1 MNLSFEEWESLH
13 EGQFFDKIKNFLSR
27 SVGGAIDKLDELLS
41 AYRRSESDYI
51 KDWDEG
57 SIEKDKLEI
66 ELAQSKSDPA
76 EIKKL
81 ERMMK
86 RNRDVHSTA
95 QKARSDRS
103 EAIDKK
109 ARSIAKGNER
119 LSSYWDV
126 EVARVNAE
134 ISEKLHKKAKTF
146 NDESEASRLYD
157 IYQKSLF
164 TSKEKEE
171 QFKSKFGSSF
181 MTGAGAIKS
190 GKEIDLEVGEGTDGS
205 QELYLNLPIKDF
217 AIKVKSLSPKE
228 RKALTS
234 RLVKERNERYVAM
247 DIEQDALI
255 KQLDSRKIRGKELE
269 EEKNKIKEAKQ
280 KYLEEIR
287 DLRGKIT
294 IARRND

>member
-27 SVGGAIDKLDELLS
+27 SVGGAIGKLDELLS
-41 AYRRSESDYI
+41 SYRRSENDYI

-66 ELAQSKSDPA
+66 EIAQSKSDPA

-95 QKARSDRS
+95 QKARMDRS

-119 LSSYWDV
+119 LSSYWEV
-126 EVARVNAE
+126 EVSRVNAE
-134 ISEKLHKKAKTF
+134 ISEKLHKKAKTL
-146 NDESEASRLYD
+146 NDGSEASRLYD

-181 MTGAGAIKS
+181 MDDGAIKTD
-190 GKEIDLEVGEGTDGS
+190 KEINLEVGEGTDGS

-217 AIKVKSLSPKE
+217 ASKVKTLSPKE

-255 KQLDSRKIRGKELE
+255 KQLDSKKIKGKDLE

-294 IARRND
+294 ISRRND

>member
-181 MTGAGAIKS
+181 MTDGSIKA
-190 GKEIDLEVGEGTDGS
+190 GKEIDLELGEGTDGS

-217 AIKVKSLSPKE
+217 ASKVKSLSPKE

-255 KQLDSRKIRGKELE
+255 KQLDSKKIKGKDLE

>member
-27 SVGGAIDKLDELLS
+27 SVGGAIGKLDELLS
-41 AYRRSESDYI
+41 SYRRSENDYI

-95 QKARSDRS
+95 QKARADRS

-109 ARSIAKGNER
+109 ARSITKGNER
-119 LSSYWDV
+119 LSEYWEV
-126 EVARVNAE
+126 EVSRVNAE
-134 ISEKLHKKAKTF
+134 ISERLHKKAKAF

-157 IYQKSLF
+157 VYQKSLF
-164 TSKEKEE
+164 TSREKEE
-171 QFKSKFGSSF
+171 DFRSKFRSSF
-181 MTGAGAIKS
+181 ADSGAIQT
-190 GKEIDLEVGEGTDGS
+190 GKEIDLGVGQGTDGS
-205 QELYLNLPIKDF
+205 QELYLNLPIKEF
-217 AIKVKSLSPKE
+217 ASKVKTLSPRE
-228 RKALTS
+228 RKVLTS
-234 RLVKERNERYVAM
+234 RLVNERNERYVAM

-255 KQLDSRKIRGKELE
+255 KQMDSRKLKGKELE
-269 EEKNKIKEAKQ
+269 DEKNKIKEAKQ

>member
-27 SVGGAIDKLDELLS
+27 SVGGDISNLDELLS
-41 AYRRSESDYI
+41 SYRRSENDYI

-66 ELAQSKSDPA
+66 EISQSKSDPA

-95 QKARSDRS
+95 EKARMNRS

-109 ARSIAKGNER
+109 ARSIIKGNER

-126 EVARVNAE
+126 EISRVNAE
-134 ISEKLHKKAKTF
+134 ISEKLHKKAKSL
-146 NDESEASRLYD
+146 NDELEASRLYD

-181 MTGAGAIKS
+181 VNSGAIKP
-190 GKEIDLEVGEGTDGS
+190 GKEIDLEIGEGTDGS

-217 AIKVKSLSPKE
+217 ASKVKTLTPKE
-228 RKALTS
+228 RKALVS
-234 RLVKERNERYVAM
+234 RLIKERNERYVAM
-247 DIEQDALI
+247 DIEQDTLI
-255 KQLDSRKIRGKELE
+255 KQLDSKKIKGKELE

>member
-27 SVGGAIDKLDELLS
+27 SVGGAIGKLDELLD
-41 AYRRSESDYI
+41 AYRRSENDYI

-76 EIKKL
+76 EIKKI

-95 QKARSDRS
+95 QKARADRS

-119 LSSYWDV
+119 LSGYWDV
-126 EVARVNAE
+126 EVSRVNAE
-134 ISEKLHKKAKTF
+134 ISEKLHKKAKTL

-157 IYQKSLF
+157 VYQKSLF

-181 MTGAGAIKS
+181 MDDGAIKT
-190 GKEIDLEVGEGTDGS
+190 GKEIDLEIGEGTDGS

-217 AIKVKSLSPKE
+217 ASKVKTLSPKE

-255 KQLDSRKIRGKELE
+255 KQLDSKKIKGKDLE

-294 IARRND
+294 ISRRND

>member
-1 MNLSFEEWESLH
+1 MNLSFEEWESLY

-27 SVGGAIDKLDELLS
+27 SVGGAVGKLDELLDS
-41 AYRRSESDYI
+41 YRRSENDYI
-51 KDWDEG
+51 KDWDNG

-76 EIKKL
+76 EIKKI
-81 ERMMK
+81 ERMIK
-86 RNRDVHSTA
+86 RNRDVLATA
-95 QKARSDRS
+95 QKARGDRS

-109 ARSIAKGNER
+109 ARSIIKGNER
-119 LSSYWDV
+119 LSTYWEV
-126 EVARVNAE
+126 EIARVNAE
-134 ISEKLHKKAKTF
+134 VSEKMHKKAKEL

-164 TSKEKEE
+164 TSKQKEE
-171 QFKSKFGSSF
+171 EFKSKFGSSF
-181 MTGAGAIKS
+181 SEGGIKS
-190 GKEIDLEVGEGTDGS
+190 GKESGLGTGEGTDAS

-217 AIKVKSLSPKE
+217 TSKIKTLDPKE
-228 RKALTS
+228 RKALVS
-234 RLVKERNERYVAM
+234 RLIKERNERYVAM

-255 KQLDSRKIRGKELE
+255 KQLDSKKLKGKELDD
-269 EEKNKIKEAKQ
+269 EKNKIKEAKQ

-287 DLRGKIT
+287 DLRSKIT

>member
-27 SVGGAIDKLDELLS
+27 SVGGAIGKLDELLS
-41 AYRRSESDYI
+41 SYRRSENDYI

-95 QKARSDRS
+95 QKARADRS

-109 ARSIAKGNER
+109 ARSITKGNER
-119 LSSYWDV
+119 LSEYWEL
-126 EVARVNAE
+126 EVSRVNAE
-134 ISEKLHKKAKTF
+134 ISEKLHKKAKAF

-157 IYQKSLF
+157 VYQKSLF
-164 TSKEKEE
+164 TSREKEE
-171 QFKSKFGSSF
+171 NFRSKFGSSF
-181 MTGAGAIKS
+181 VDSGSIQT
-190 GKEIDLEVGEGTDGS
+190 GKEIDLEVGQGTDGS

-217 AIKVKSLSPKE
+217 ANKVKTLSSKE

-255 KQLDSRKIRGKELE
+255 KQLDSKKIRGKELE
-269 EEKNKIKEAKQ
+269 DEKNKIKEAKQ

>member
-1 MNLSFEEWESLH
+1 MNLSFEEWESLY

-27 SVGGAIDKLDELLS
+27 SVGGAIGKLDELLS
-41 AYRRSESDYI
+41 SYRRSENDYI

-95 QKARSDRS
+95 QKARADRS

-109 ARSIAKGNER
+109 ARSITKGNER
-119 LSSYWDV
+119 LSEYWEV
-126 EVARVNAE
+126 EVSRVNAE
-134 ISEKLHKKAKTF
+134 ISERLHKKAKAF

-157 IYQKSLF
+157 VYQKSLF
-164 TSKEKEE
+164 TSREKEE
-171 QFKSKFGSSF
+171 DFRSKFGSSF
-181 MTGAGAIKS
+181 ADSGAIQT

-217 AIKVKSLSPKE
+217 ASKVKTLSPRE

-255 KQLDSRKIRGKELE
+255 KQLDSKKIRGKELE
-269 EEKNKIKEAKQ
+269 DEKNKIKEAKQ

>member
-27 SVGGAIDKLDELLS
+27 SVGGAIGKLDELLS
-41 AYRRSESDYI
+41 SYRRSENDYI

-95 QKARSDRS
+95 QKARADRS

-109 ARSIAKGNER
+109 ARSITKGNER
-119 LSSYWDV
+119 LSEYWEV
-126 EVARVNAE
+126 EVSRVNAE
-134 ISEKLHKKAKTF
+134 ISERLHKKAKGF

-171 QFKSKFGSSF
+171 DFRSKFGSSF
-181 MTGAGAIKS
+181 MDSGSIQT

-217 AIKVKSLSPKE
+217 ANKVKTLSPRE

-255 KQLDSRKIRGKELE
+255 KQLDSKKIRGKELE
-269 EEKNKIKEAKQ
+269 DEKNKIKEAKQ